1 LLLIRASRSKIKDEA
16 SLFSP
21 RRIRKPLT
29 ALLLVPTLFGCAT
42 SFEAGSPQGG
52 RCKGSDLNCV
62 AYIQEITSG
71 GGKVVSMVRGA
82 VWTGRADFV
91 QETQSITNQ
100 HCSSRGFTRAHL
112 SPPIRL
118 PDMMVF
124 RQTQDFTCVNDAPRP
139 SLQPQQA
146 PQIQAPP
153 QGNPSSVP
161 IGEAREKCKDLGFKE
176 KTEAFGTCV
185 LRLMK

>member
-1 LLLIRASRSKIKDEA
+1 MLLIRSSQKVLA
-16 SLFSP
+16 
-21 RRIRKPLT
+21 
-29 ALLLVPTLFGCAT
+29 ALLALPTLFGCAS

-52 RCKGSDLNCV
+52 RCSGSDMHCV
-62 AYIQEITSG
+62 AYIQEITPS

-100 HCSSRGFTRAHL
+100 NCSSRGFTRAHL
-112 SPPIRL
+112 SAPVRL
-118 PDMMVF
+118 PDLMIF
-124 RQTQDFTCVNDAPRP
+124 RQIQDFTCVIDAPRP
-139 SLQPQQA
+139 SIQPQPA
-146 PQIQAPP
+146 PQIQTSP
-153 QGNPSSVP
+153 QGNPSSIS
-161 IGEAREKCKDLGFKE
+161 IGEARVKCTDLGFKE